1 MFCPICKSEYREGFT
16 RCNDCGVDLVS
27 SVPASAPPDGLALA
41 WRGGDPSL
49 FSAALAA
56 LQDAG
61 IAHYE
66 IADHNQLIFELAIP
80 RPRYDVLVRQVD
92 LPKALEVVAPFKE
105 RAALAQARDIWKGT
119 SPFESAEPE
128 GPKAKAQGESS
139 EGGHA
144 SDDISAGFDPKQAR
158 MGIWAGEDA
167 EMAQN
172 LKNCLREVGIGCV
185 MEDLQGR
192 WSVRV
197 MPQFEARAKEIIREI
212 LEASPPE

>member
-1 MFCPICKSEYREGFT
+1 M
-16 RCNDCGVDLVS
+16 
-27 SVPASAPPDGLALA
+27 PPDDLALA

-66 IADHNQLIFELAIP
+66 IADHNQLTFELAIP
-80 RPRYDVLVRQVD
+80 RPRYDILVREVD
-92 LPKALEVVAPFKE
+92 LPKALDVVAPFEE
-105 RAALAQARDIWKGT
+105 RAALANARDIWKGT
-119 SPFESAEPE
+119 SQFESAEQE
-128 GPKAKAQGESS
+128 EPKAKRQGEPS

-144 SDDISAGFDPKQAR
+144 PDDISAGFDPKQAR

-172 LKNCLREVGIGCV
+172 LKDCLREVGIGCV
-185 MEDLQGR
+185 VEDLQEK
-192 WSVRV
+192 WSVCV
-197 MPQFEARAKEIIREI
+197 MPQFEARAKEIVREV